1 MRRVRARNTHVL
13 LLLRQLLVGLLALLL
28 LGGVG
33 GHEVVALRVHC
44 SDALALLLQVDC
56 RRGRLAA
63 LRVLRGRAAAL
74 SQVGA
79 QVQGNLVVS
88 VLVKDPRHKG
98 VHHGVGLG
106 RVVLLANLDAL
117 VLAHGQGGVLL
128 HLLGQLIAVLGEVI
142 KRLRHVQ
149 EHLAAPAHGHVLPL
163 LGRSCKRIEG
173 RCACR
178 GECEGDARAGKI
190 RRQ

>member
-1 MRRVRARNTHVL
+1 MRRVRVRNTHVL

-33 GHEVVALRVHC
+33 GHEVVTLLGHC
-44 SDALALLLQVDC
+44 SDTLALLLQVDC

-63 LRVLRGRAAAL
+63 IHVLRGRAAAL
-74 SQVGA
+74 NQVGA

-88 VLVKDPRHKG
+88 VLVKNPRLKG
-98 VHHGVGLG
+98 VHHSVGLG
-106 RVVLLANLDAL
+106 GVVLLANLDAL

-128 HLLGQLIAVLGEVI
+128 HLLGQLIAVLCEVI
-142 KRLRHVQ
+142 KRLRHEQ

-163 LGRSCKRIEG
+163 LGCSWVRVG
-173 RCACR
+173 
-178 GECEGDARAGKI
+178 G
-190 RRQ
+190 